1 MVQSN
6 LHLRTPSSTQ
16 ASVSLDE
23 LFGPMTAFAVLGA
36 GSWGTALALLLARNG
51 HSVNLWAHRQ
61 THVDAIVKDGENAR
75 YLPGCAF
82 PKNLKASADLGGV
95 LAASD
100 ELLIVVPSHAFA
112 ETLTAIQQHNANR
125 CSRIAWATKGVEP
138 GTGRFLHEQAQE
150 ICGDA
155 PLALITGPTFA
166 SEVGRGLPTAVT
178 VASNHRAYASDWA
191 DWLHNDHTRAYTTD
205 DLIGAQ
211 LGGAVKNVLA
221 IAAGIADGLGF
232 GANSRAAL
240 ITRGLAE
247 LKRLGAELG
256 ARRETL
262 VGLSGLG
269 DLLLTSTDNQSRNRR
284 LGIALGQGKTIEQA
298 AAEIGQVL
306 EGPQSAREVLMLAKK
321 HWVEMPIT
329 EVTCKVLFE
338 NMAPLDAVQAL
349 FAREIKAED

>member
-1 MVQSN
+1 MLPAVPDKSP
-6 LHLRTPSSTQ
+6 HSPP
-16 ASVSLDE
+16 SVSD
-23 LFGPMTAFAVLGA
+23 PRFAVLGA

-51 HSVNLWAHRQ
+51 HPVSLWAHRQ
-61 THVDAIVKDGENAR
+61 AHVDAIKAEGENRR

-82 PKNLKASADLGGV
+82 PPHLNASADLDEV
-95 LAASD
+95 LAFSD
-100 ELLIVVPSHAFA
+100 ELLVVVPSHAFA
-112 ETLTAIQQHNANR
+112 ETLRAVQGHDLSSCR
-125 CSRIAWATKGVEP
+125 RIAWATKGVEP
-138 GTGRFLHEQAQE
+138 GSGRFLHQQAEE
-150 ICGDA
+150 ICGDI

-166 SEVGRGLPTAVT
+166 GEVGRGLPTALT
-178 VASNHRAYASDWA
+178 VASNKRDFANAWA

-284 LGIALGQGKTIEQA
+284 LGLALGQGKTIAQA
-298 AAEIGQVL
+298 AEEIGQVL
-306 EGPQSAREVLMLAKK
+306 EGPQSAREVLMLARR

-338 NMAPLDAVQAL
+338 GMAPLEAVQAL